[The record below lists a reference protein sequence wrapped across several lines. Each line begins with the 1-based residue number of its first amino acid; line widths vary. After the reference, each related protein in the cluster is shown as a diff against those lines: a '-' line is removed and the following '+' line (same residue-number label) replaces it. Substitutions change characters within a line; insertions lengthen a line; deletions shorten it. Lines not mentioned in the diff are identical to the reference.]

1 MDGYDRAVML
11 LVDELLPEYEF
22 EYEITDFSSLFS
34 GLDSGRYAAIVDN
47 LSWKEERAARYLY
60 SNEYYL
66 WTTSVI
72 AYQKGRTDI
81 TCLED
86 LCGKSTVTPADG
98 AGRAICSAAAYH
110 GAEKIYVTDI
120 FAESAQALARDI
132 NAHFAPVA
140 EYIPHG
146 DYAAIAG
153 CTMVVN
159 ATGIGMGESIGQT
172 PLPEEY
178 ILPQQFYFDAC
189 YNPDRTQ
196 FLINAQRKGC
206 KTLNGLGMSLYQGVA
221 QIELWT
227 GRPAPVEAMR
237 RELMSI
243 ITEKQHGSSA
253 LFQSAE

>member
-22 EYEITDFSSLFS
+22 EYEITDFSSPFS

-81 TCLED
+81 TYLED

-98 AGRAICSAAAYH
+98 AGRAICSTAAYH

-178 ILPQQFYFDAC
+178 ILRSSFILMRAIILTARSSSSMRSERAAKRSTVWVCRCIRAWRRSSCGQADPRRWRRCA
-189 YNPDRTQ
+189 
-196 FLINAQRKGC
+196 
-206 KTLNGLGMSLYQGVA
+206 
-221 QIELWT
+221 
-227 GRPAPVEAMR
+227 GR
-237 RELMSI
+237 
-243 ITEKQHGSSA
+243 
-253 LFQSAE
+253 